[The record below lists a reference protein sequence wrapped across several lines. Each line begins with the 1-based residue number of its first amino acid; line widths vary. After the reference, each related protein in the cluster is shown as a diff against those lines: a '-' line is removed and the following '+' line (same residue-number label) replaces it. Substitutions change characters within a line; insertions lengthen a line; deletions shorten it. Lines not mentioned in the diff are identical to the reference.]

1 MELGDSDKLLQEEKN
16 AAAAEVE
23 ALKKKCKAAEKA
35 ISKAKDKRMADFEAY
50 ALGKKEK

>member
-16 AAAAEVE
+16 AAAEVE
-23 ALKKKCKAAEKA
+23 ALKKKCEAAEKA

-50 ALGKKEK
+50 AHGKKEK

>member
-1 MELGDSDKLLQEEKN
+1 MELGDSDKLLQDDQN
-16 AAAAEVE
+16 AAAAVVE
-23 ALKKKCKAAEKA
+23 AVKKKCEAAEKA

>member
-16 AAAAEVE
+16 AAEVE
-23 ALKKKCKAAEKA
+23 ALKKKCEAAEKA